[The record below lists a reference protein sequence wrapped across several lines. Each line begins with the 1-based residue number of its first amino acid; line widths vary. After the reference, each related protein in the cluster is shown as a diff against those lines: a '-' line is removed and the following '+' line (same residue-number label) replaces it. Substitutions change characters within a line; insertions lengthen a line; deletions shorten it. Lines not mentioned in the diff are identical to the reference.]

1 MEVILEYNDLM
12 ASELEVV
19 GSETQTILDFYRNS
33 LKSLPAFDW
42 ISGND
47 VWIMS
52 MKKIIASFKITVEKC
67 LNA

>member
-47 VWIMS
+47 VWIKS